1 MLCWMAASQFF
12 LCLCEEG
19 GEHKEDAVKVVKVV
33 KVGESKVGTRL
44 AATGLRDSLQ
54 ITCCLEGGYHLPGG
68 LQKGI
73 TPGLPQAFNLDA
85 PGQRTGL
92 A

>member
-1 MLCWMAASQFF
+1 MLCWMAALQFF
-12 LCLCEEG
+12 LCLCKEG
-19 GEHKEDAVKVVKVV
+19 GEHKEDDVKVV
-33 KVGESKVGTRL
+33 KVGESKVGTWL